1 MEKRIREKIK
11 SLPKLVSCSFTLVI
25 LFAIAATTAVGQTP
39 ICNRTIKADVVAF
52 DQIYT
57 YNRFGAFNPAG
68 MMYALRR
75 DVVPITG
82 GAISPGNVQL
92 RADKRPRP
100 IVLRANEGDCLQVT
114 FTNLLNPTPP
124 DNSTATRKA
133 SMHVNGLDYVGSIA
147 SDGANV
153 GNNPSS
159 LAAPGETK
167 VYTWYAAKQG
177 QFMLYS
183 MGANAGGEGD
193 DGQPGLGLFGA
204 VNVEPKNS
212 KWYRSQVTAA
222 TASNG
227 DHAGS

>member
-1 MEKRIREKIK
+1 MGKRIWEKK
-11 SLPKLVSCSFTLVI
+11 TKRLPKLISCSFTLVSTVCNCV
-25 LFAIAATTAVGQTP
+25 ATTISAQTP
-39 ICNRTIKADVVAF
+39 TCNRTIKADVVAF
-52 DQIYT
+52 DQVYT

-82 GAISPGNVQL
+82 GSLSAGNVQL

-114 FTNLLNPTPP
+114 FTNLLNPNPP

-159 LAAPGETK
+159 LAAVGRDKSLQLVCGKAGPVHALLDGRERRRRGRRRSAGPRP
-167 VYTWYAAKQG
+167 VRVG
-177 QFMLYS
+177 QRR
-183 MGANAGGEGD
+183 A
-193 DGQPGLGLFGA
+193 
-204 VNVEPKNS
+204 
-212 KWYRSQVTAA
+212 
-222 TASNG
+222 
-227 DHAGS
+227 